1 MDKGF
6 IETIKKNIF
15 GILGLG
21 IVLIA
26 GVVYLIL
33 QDNIVVNYHDQL
45 DGEVIGYLLHA
56 KYLFQG
62 VKEYPEMMN
71 GISPNGLFMPA
82 PLTVFLYKLFAPYM
96 AFIINAI
103 FCMICGYVGMYLCV
117 KQITGYGSIA
127 AIAGVLFAYLPLLS
141 VYGLSQYGLP
151 LLFYAFFLLYKKEHV
166 WSSLL
171 LVAFY
176 GAMSSLVLVGYAIL
190 FFGALFYLY
199 LIIRKTWKEHIW
211 LAIGGLLL
219 ACVYMAVN
227 YELVLQIL
235 GFGGETY
242 PSHKEAIVRYGQ
254 DFWNSFKT
262 IFVRGTVHTP
272 THQFIIVIYA
282 TIMGILSI
290 FTLKKV
296 PQSIK
301 HELYTF
307 YLFYILNLFFALFY
321 ACYQSPF
328 VADLRNRLG
337 GVFKEFQADRLFWL
351 SVPLWYLIFAICLHI
366 SWEAVKYLWSRH
378 RYVICTGVLICS
390 SVFLL
395 GSAAVVFYYSDFN
408 KNLHRLKAGEQY
420 ERVTWKDYY
429 APDVFAQIDEYIKED
444 KSSFRTLSFGMYP
457 AAALYNGYYCLDGYS
472 NNYSLDYM
480 KKFRH
485 IIAEELEKD
494 KALRKYYD
502 EWGCRCYLLSEEL
515 GSNRFM
521 YPKDNGITFRSLS
534 FDFEEAKQM
543 GARYVFSAIKLPE
556 DMAGVRPLREEAFRT
571 DTSYYEIYVY
581 EIV

>member
-1 MDKGF
+1 MDKRF
-6 IETIKKNIF
+6 IEITKKNIV
-15 GILGLG
+15 GLIG
-21 IVLIA
+21 LFVVLIA
-26 GVVYLIL
+26 GAVYLLL

-82 PLTVFLYKLFAPYM
+82 PLAVFFYKFFSPYM
-96 AFIINAI
+96 AFILNAI

-117 KQITGYGSIA
+117 KQITGYQSIA

-151 LLFYAFFLLYKKEHV
+151 LLFYAFYLLYKKEHV

-171 LVAFY
+171 LVALY

-199 LIIRKTWKEHIW
+199 LIIKKTWKQHIW

-219 ACVYMAVN
+219 ACIYIAVN

-235 GFGGETY
+235 GYNETY
-242 PSHKEAIVRYGQ
+242 PSHKEVIMRYGQ
-254 DFWNSFKT
+254 DFWNSFVT

-272 THQFIIVIYA
+272 THQIVIVIYA
-282 TIMGILSI
+282 TILGVLSI
-290 FTLKKV
+290 FTLKKAS
-296 PQSIK
+296 PGIK
-301 HELYTF
+301 HELYAL
-307 YLFYILNLFFALFY
+307 YLFYFLNLFFAFFY

-337 GVFKEFQADRLFWL
+337 GIFKEFQADRLFWL
-351 SVPLWYLIFAICLHI
+351 SVPLWYLILGICLHI
-366 SWEAVKYLWSRH
+366 SWETVKYLWKCH
-378 RYVICTGVLICS
+378 RYVICAGVLICS

-408 KNLHRLKAGEQY
+408 KNLHRLKDGEKY
-420 ERVTWKDYY
+420 EQITWNDFY
-429 APDVFAQIDEYIKED
+429 APDIFEQIDEYIGKD
-444 KSSFRTLSFGMYP
+444 KSSFRTLSFGVYP

-472 NNYSLDYM
+472 NNYSLKYM
-480 KKFRH
+480 KKFRN
-485 IIAEELEKD
+485 IIDDELAKD
-494 KALRKYYD
+494 DALRTYFD
-502 EWGCRCYLLSEEL
+502 QWGCRCYLLSAEL

-521 YPKDNGITFRSLS
+521 YPKGNKKMSESTD
-534 FDFEEAKQM
+534 FDFKEAKKM
-543 GARYVFSAIKLPE
+543 GAKYVFSSMKLPE
-556 DMAGVRPLREEAFRT
+556 DEEVTLVRPEPFKTE
-571 DTSYYEIYVY
+571 TSYYEIYLY
-581 EIV
+581 EIK